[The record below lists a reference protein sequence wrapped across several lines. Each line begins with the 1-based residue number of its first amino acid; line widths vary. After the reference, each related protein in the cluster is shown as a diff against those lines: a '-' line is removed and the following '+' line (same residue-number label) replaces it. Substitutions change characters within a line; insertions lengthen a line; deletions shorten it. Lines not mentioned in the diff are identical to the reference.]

1 VSETTCSVHPAA
13 PAAYRCDGCGR
24 LLCEECVEV
33 GHRLLF
39 CRHCGERA
47 LPLESSGP
55 ATSADLRRQRVHES
69 AYTLTDAPAYPFRGL
84 GLHMLLGYLVI
95 RGAPPLVTLFG
106 FRGMGCIGI
115 FAGIVAVIARILFG
129 VSVFLLLPGLL
140 FEIIRTTAQGE
151 NELPD
156 WPDLSDAWARV
167 GEVLGMF
174 AIGIACT
181 IPILMFMWA
190 FGCTIYDLLGIGGG
204 RGGLCVMAF
213 VLGTPLAI
221 ALWVPIVGAVGTFQS
236 WWLAPRLDL
245 HLRALRMLGV
255 EAAKTIGLVAG
266 VLILGKVV
274 EMFAATTEPLI
285 GAAIG
290 DTMSLYALFVGA
302 HLVGVLFRR
311 HARELE
317 ALYIGVVGDQSASG
331 GVRL

>member
-1 VSETTCSVHPAA
+1 M
-13 PAAYRCDGCGR
+13 YRCDGCGR

-47 LPLESSGP
+47 LPLESSAP
-55 ATSADLRRQRVHES
+55 TISTDLRRRQVQEGP
-69 AYTLTDAPAYPFRGL
+69 YTLADALAYPFRGL

-95 RGAPPLVTLFG
+95 RGLPPLITLFG
-106 FRGMGCIGI
+106 FKGMGCLGI
-115 FAGIVAVIARILFG
+115 FAGIAAVIARLLFG
-129 VSVFLLLPGLL
+129 LFIFLLLPGLL
-140 FEIIRTTAQGE
+140 FEIVRTTAQGE

-156 WPDLSDAWARV
+156 WPDLSDPWPRI

-174 AIGIACT
+174 VIGIACAV
-181 IPILMFMWA
+181 PILVFMWA
-190 FGCTIYDLLGIGGG
+190 FGCTIYDLLGAGGG
-204 RGGLCVMAF
+204 HGARCLLAF
-213 VLGTPLAI
+213 VLGTPLGI
-221 ALWVPIVGAVGTFQS
+221 GLWVPTVGAIGTFQS

-245 HLRALRMLGV
+245 HLRALRIVGMAGM
-255 EAAKTIGLVAG
+255 KTIGLVAG
-266 VLILGKVV
+266 ALVLGKIV
-274 EMFAATTEPLI
+274 ETFAATTEPLI

-290 DTMSLYALFVGA
+290 DTISLYALFVGA

-317 ALYIGVVGDQSASG
+317 ALYIGVVGDQSAPG